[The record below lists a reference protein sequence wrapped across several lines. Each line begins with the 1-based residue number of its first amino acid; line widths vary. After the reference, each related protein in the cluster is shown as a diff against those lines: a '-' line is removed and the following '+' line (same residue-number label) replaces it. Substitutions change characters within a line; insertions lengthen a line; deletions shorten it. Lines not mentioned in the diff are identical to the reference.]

1 MKKTNKVNPLEFF
14 RKSAEARQKAFKT
27 GGFNVPRQTLKFGGL
42 RKKDC
47 GGDTGIPCP
56 EGTSVDAA
64 GKPLGAN
71 IGIGNFNAGYS
82 GNVGST
88 DITNNKVNAGYNGN
102 GLGVTG
108 AYDFANKSGS
118 AGASYNKNGFAATGT
133 YDSKNGLS
141 GGVAYDKNGFKVD
154 AGYGAQ
160 GANAGISYTGNVGG
174 KNGKI
179 PIKVGLTYNK
189 KGGIIKSKMKTGETH
204 TMPNGK
210 VMLNSA
216 MKKKTSKKK

>member
-1 MKKTNKVNPLEFF
+1 MKKTNKVKMGPLGTPLGNPLGYFN
-14 RKSAEARQKAFKT
+14 SLKAKRS
-27 GGFNVPRQTLKFGGL
+27 VEPRQTLKL

-56 EGTSVDAA
+56 EGTGVDAA

-71 IGIGNFNAGYS
+71 VGIGNFNAGYS

-88 DITNNKVNAGYNGN
+88 DITNNKVTAGYNGN

-108 AYDFANKSGS
+108 AYDFAGKSGS
-118 AGASYNKNGFAATGT
+118 AGVSYENNGLGIKGG
-133 YDSKNGLS
+133 YNSRDGLS
-141 GGVAYDKNGFKVD
+141 GGVGYSNNGFNVN
-154 AGYGAQ
+154 AGYGAN
-160 GANAGISYTGNVGG
+160 GANAGIGYTGTVG
-174 KNGKI
+174 KNKT
-179 PIKVGLTYNK
+179 PIKVGLTYGQK
-189 KGGIIKSKMKTGETH
+189 KGGIIKSKMKTGGTH

>member
-56 EGTSVDAA
+56 EGTGVDAA

-71 IGIGNFNAGYS
+71 VGIGNFNAGYS

-88 DITNNKVNAGYNGN
+88 DITNNKVNAGYNNN

-108 AYDFANKSGS
+108 AYDFANRSGS
-118 AGASYNKNGFAATGT
+118 AGVGYSNNGLNAGLS
-133 YDSKNGLS
+133 YDSKDGLN
-141 GGVAYDKNGFKVD
+141 GGVSYDRNGFKID
-154 AGYGAQ
+154 AGYGAN
-160 GANAGISYTGNVGG
+160 GANAGLSYTGAVG
-174 KNGKI
+174 KNKT
-179 PIKVGLTYNK
+179 PVKVGFTYNK
-189 KGGIIKSKMKTGETH
+189 KGGTVKSKMKTEGTH
-204 TMPNGK
+204 KMPNGK